1 MADYLPN
8 HIPAKS
14 RWLHSIFATG
24 ILAYG
29 AWGVW
34 VDDLFLPGKRGPGIH
49 LHGTPAWVMFGAMA
63 CASTLMVLVVVDHYD
78 RRNNERG
85 YKRAGE
91 WLGMVMGA
99 LFVLALVL
107 HLVQAFE
114 TRQAREAA
122 LPPGAT
128 TVIDGADF
136 DQRQQAIAKRAQS
149 PEVDAYDEV
158 VALPMSKAAFACRL
172 PGQSAYGGYT
182 RFVVLARVS
191 AAGDLSDVAVQPLT
205 AFSDCMAGK
214 LRATRLPPPPAT
226 TDADG
231 FPLLFVFN
239 LSFAPQG

>member
-14 RWLHSIFATG
+14 RWLHSIFALG

-34 VDDLFLPGKRGPGIH
+34 VDDLFLPGRRGPGIH

-63 CASTLMVLVVVDHYD
+63 CASALMVLVVVDHYD
-78 RRNNERG
+78 RRNNERD

-91 WLGMVMGA
+91 WLGLVMGA
-99 LFVLALVL
+99 LFFLALAL

-122 LPPGAT
+122 LPPGPT
-128 TVIDGADF
+128 TVIDGANF
-136 DQRQQAIAKRAQS
+136 DQRQRAIARQPRT
-149 PEVDAYDEV
+149 PEGDAYEAA
-158 VALPMSKAAFACRL
+158 VARPLSEAAFACRQ
-172 PGQSAYGGYT
+172 PGQSAYGGYK

-191 AAGDLSDVAVQPLT
+191 PAGDLSDVAVQPLT

-226 TDADG
+226 ADADG
-231 FPLLFVFN
+231 FPLTFVFN
-239 LSFAPQG
+239 LGT